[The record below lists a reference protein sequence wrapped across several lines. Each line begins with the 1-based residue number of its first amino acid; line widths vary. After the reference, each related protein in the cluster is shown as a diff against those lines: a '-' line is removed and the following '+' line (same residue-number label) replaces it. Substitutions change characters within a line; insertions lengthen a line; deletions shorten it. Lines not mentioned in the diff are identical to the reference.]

1 MKKDFLTDKGIVVRV
16 NFPDKCPYCGKD
28 FALANGNR
36 SFDWGHLYY
45 AIASCI
51 HCNEPV
57 IAILDMRNGKTIHS
71 FPSSAFISVPNEI
84 KDLSPTACSIYEQA
98 LQARS
103 LGLDHLVGPGLRM
116 TLEWLI
122 WDYLTKIKN
131 VPEEELKDKSL
142 KARVDYL
149 GEDNYKLVCANIV
162 RVFGNDEIHLFKN
175 YNIDVDDAIKVLNA
189 LLNNIYAELIIKR
202 VNEQLS

>member
-1 MKKDFLTDKGIVVRV
+1 M
-16 NFPDKCPYCGKD
+16 KCPYCGKD
-28 FALANGNR
+28 FAIENENTVEWKKLIYIITG
-36 SFDWGHLYY
+36 
-45 AIASCI
+45 CI
-51 HCNEPV
+51 HCKQPVLSIFDLKNETT
-57 IAILDMRNGKTIHS
+57 ILS

-84 KDLSPTACSIYEQA
+84 RDLSPTACNIFEQTLHA
-98 LQARS
+98 KS
-103 LGLDHLVGPGLRM
+103 LGLNHLVGPGLRM

-131 VPEEELKDKSL
+131 VPEEELRNKSL